1 MSRPSDFNFNNEVE
15 DPRFYKMKSGHRFFS
30 EKLEADRDI
39 LRQLKNVLH
48 FQKGE
53 RFILFDGSGY
63 DFISEFDGSGAK
75 ILEKVLN
82 RREPERKIFL
92 FQSLLKKDKMEWVFQ
107 KGTEVGVFE
116 FVPALSARSVKKDF
130 NRARAGSSLRLAAVQ
145 SGRAPPAPTHE
156 IVNFKAALEF
166 VQKERMSGVIADPNS
181 KKHISEI
188 LKEPKMALFIGPEG
202 GFTPEEVSEAR
213 ECGFQV
219 ANLGRLT
226 LRSETAAI
234 VASAFLLS

>member
-1 MSRPSDFNFNNEVE
+1 M
-15 DPRFYKMKSGHRFFS
+15 HRFFS
-30 EKLEADRDI
+30 PDLTPSQEI

-92 FQSLLKKDKMEWVFQ
+92 CQSLIKKDKMEWVFQ
-107 KGTEVGVFE
+107 KGTEAGVFE

-130 NRARAGSSLRLAAVQ
+130 NKVRAEKIIREAAEQ
-145 SGRAPPAPTHE
+145 SGRAILPKVGE
-156 IVNFKAALEF
+156 VKDFKEALEF
-166 VQKERMSGVIADPNS
+166 VQKERLSGVIADPNS

-202 GFTPEEVSEAR
+202 GWTEEEVSDTK
-213 ECGFQV
+213 ECGFKAV
-219 ANLGRLT
+219 SLGKLN

-234 VASAFLLS
+234 IASAFLVS

>member
-1 MSRPSDFNFNNEVE
+1 M
-15 DPRFYKMKSGHRFFS
+15 MHRFFS
-30 EKLEADRDI
+30 EKLEVDRDI

-92 FQSLLKKDKMEWVFQ
+92 CQSLLKKDKMEWVFQ

-116 FVPALSARSVKKDF
+116 FVPVLPARSVKKDF
-130 NRARAGSSLRLAAVQ
+130 NKVRAEKIIREAAEQ
-145 SGRAPPAPTHE
+145 SGRAVLPQVHD
-156 IVNFKAALEF
+156 VLDFKAALEF
-166 VQKERMSGVIADPNS
+166 VQKERLAGVIADPNS
-181 KKHISEI
+181 KKHILET
-188 LKEPKMALFIGPEG
+188 LKEPTMALFIGPEG
-202 GFTPEEVSEAR
+202 GFAPEEIEEAK
-213 ECGFQV
+213 ECGFKAV
-219 ANLGRLT
+219 SLGKLN

-234 VASAFLLS
+234 IASAFLVS